1 MNGKNIIIILII
13 LGFAG
18 LAFYSIQGVLT
29 PYVSFAE
36 AIQSGS
42 SVQVIGKLDRTKA
55 VRHGDGF
62 YTFSLKDEGNTAIDV
77 LHRGPMPFNFD
88 HSDKIVALGSYN
100 RETRIFEADKVLVN
114 CPSKY
119 QKQQPGR

>member
-62 YTFSLKDEGNTAIDV
+62 YTFSLMDEGNAPIDV
-77 LHRGPMPFNFD
+77 LTRAPCPSLRPFRQD
-88 HSDKIVALGSYN
+88 RALGVTTAN
-100 RETRIFEADKVLVN
+100 ADLR
-114 CPSKY
+114 
-119 QKQQPGR
+119 G